1 MKFFSALV
9 VAMASVAIAKDANKT
24 DGTSTKSQCN
34 QVSKLTKLVDIA
46 GNSTK
51 LDKVTKGNAT
61 KAADIQAKASQAST
75 KLTELQSNATLMT
88 ACDQIFAVQDTEDA
102 CDKMQGLQKLNAL
115 IANQTAL
122 DAKTK
127 GNTTKA
133 DAIKAKAQEKA
144 ADLTAMEANTTLTSF
159 CAGLSDKQSCKS
171 MAKLAKEQEFAAN
184 TTALVSSHS
193 YQVVFGLPLSLL
205 TQPGTE
211 REVQRR
217 RRQDLQVPGQADQQ
231 GGQGQRPHEQHHP
244 HGHLQQPRNHNC
256 LHHHRCLHFIW
267 LHRQQEERGCQHQRS
282 RRRTRPGPRL
292 RLCLRRGHAVDARK
306 FGKFGSGVRAL
317 MSEFG
322 VGDVIRSSCLKT

>member
-1 MKFFSALV
+1 MKFLSALV
-9 VAMASVAIAKDANKT
+9 LAMASVAIAKDGNNT
-24 DGTSTKSQCN
+24 DGTSTKSQCK
-34 QVSKLTKLVDIA
+34 QVSKLTKLMDIA

-61 KAADIQAKASQAST
+61 KAADIQAMASQMST
-75 KLTELQSNATLMT
+75 KLTELQSNTTLMT

-122 DAKTK
+122 DEKTK

-144 ADLTAMEANTTLTSF
+144 ADLTAMESNTTLTSF
-159 CAGLSDKQSCKS
+159 CAGFSDKQSCKA

-184 TTALVSSHS
+184 TTALVSSRS
-193 YQVVFGLPLSLL
+193 SQVTCPSLL
-205 TQPGTE
+205 TQLDNTE
-211 REVQRR
+211 RQVQRR
-217 RRQDLQVPGQADQQ
+217 RRQDLQVPGQAQQQ
-231 GGQGQRPHEQHHP
+231 GREGQRPHEQLHP
-244 HGHLQQPRNHNC
+244 HGHLQQPRNHNR
-256 LHHHRCLHFIW
+256 LHHHRRLHLIG
-267 LHRQQEERGCQHQRS
+267 LHRRQEERGCQRQRS
-282 RRRTRPGPRL
+282 GRRTRPGPRL

-306 FGKFGSGVRAL
+306 FGKFLGWCVRAL

-322 VGDVIRSSCLKT
+322 GT